1 MVETGGRKTRRLS
14 VASRREVTAAV
25 AVRYQRSAWNEKES
39 ILNEFTQVTGFHR
52 KYAIRV
58 LNQQGGKPGME
69 TSSIRRGRI
78 YDQAVQQALI
88 VVWEAADRICA
99 KRLKQI
105 IPVLVGSMERYGH
118 LQLDPEVRQRLLKM
132 SAATMDRLLKAIRE
146 VSNTGRRRS
155 TIRSVLRN
163 SITVRTFFDWN
174 DPAPEFFEMDFVAH
188 CGKSVAGSHV
198 HSLVLTDIASGWTEA
213 AAMVV
218 REQSL
223 VTETVHG
230 IRAKLPFP
238 MLGLGVDNDSAFINE
253 TMLNYCRDH
262 QLELTRSRAYRKMTR
277 PG

>member
-1 MVETGGRKTRRLS
+1 
-14 VASRREVTAAV
+14 VTAAV

-58 LNQQGGKPGME
+58 LNQQASTLSAAG
-69 TSSIRRGRI
+69 SSIRRGRI

-163 SITVRTFFDWN
+163 S
-174 DPAPEFFEMDFVAH
+174 
-188 CGKSVAGSHV
+188 C
-198 HSLVLTDIASGWTEA
+198 
-213 AAMVV
+213 
-218 REQSL
+218 
-223 VTETVHG
+223 
-230 IRAKLPFP
+230 
-238 MLGLGVDNDSAFINE
+238 
-253 TMLNYCRDH
+253 
-262 QLELTRSRAYRKMTR
+262 
-277 PG
+277 